1 MANLV
6 KIRFKVVHFTSEDP
20 DYPAS
25 QLNEVHP
32 TTKGWQS
39 VRFCSYP
46 QELGFQ
52 FLDGE
57 ERVTQ
62 IQLLSHQNKI
72 SSKVEIF
79 VGRGPTY
86 ASATFKRLGYLSL
99 DSNERSNYQARE
111 LKTVF
116 VDNMGSFLKLLIFE
130 NHVNKMNTFNQVGVV
145 ALSLL
150 GADDRDDAK
159 SVSPAVRGD
168 KPIYKNPC
176 SDLTVDINL
185 DPQTANKLRQLAEA
199 KAKAIASEDYIT
211 AKQIKVVEQDLKSL
225 GSRLA
230 QLDMAKSEAV
240 AAEDYDLAKEIKDE
254 CDGLRLEIEKK
265 IRAIDIPGVRL
276 VSEKIG
282 ARKPSRMIEEEEAVG
297 EPEVRITPRGAVNI
311 DDLPV
316 GGKGGKAPMARLES
330 FNSSGKKAVK
340 VETVEHPGFESSSP
354 PLKGAANYSDA
365 LDDDADR
372 PIRPKAQMTYDDKDP
387 SVDDGGDGAGGTG
400 MPLERFPPGEH
411 PLEGIPGFMD
421 LPTPEMLTAPTR
433 EFCEIRGITKLFG
446 EYRARCLFSK
456 NWGVHEACMIKLL
469 QLLQTDIAVDSATL
483 SSALPALAAVLK
495 VGAEDK
501 MQQVVFSSLNL
512 LEAVLKF
519 AKQLKLAKA
528 AVAPA
533 FEAVI
538 VQFADKLA
546 DGNARLRDGA
556 RKGIDLLA
564 ASPVVGPFAIAFQL
578 TKPLAAKQ
586 KSWRALAARLEV
598 LEDIVRT
605 YGIGSSSGLQLD
617 PLLNFP
623 KVAQAFAHSN
633 KEVRDAA
640 KDLIVAIQA
649 QVGTPPLESTLALL
663 RKNQRE
669 EYEAAFEANAKG
681 GAAQGKAA
689 PAGRPNASAKELGES
704 PSGKRTDMAHQ
715 HATHHP
721 GGKVPTSSNKV
732 QQQKEGYPL
741 NSPRKAVGGD
751 PEDEGGDPQDFT
763 SCMFCGVQNKSW
775 QENDLDLHYWKDC
788 PLLISCPSCAQ
799 IVEIAGLPEHLLDE
813 CDAKDSYVPCDI
825 TGLAIRKNEF
835 NEWRKSPKCVPAPNN
850 FMYCPLCLSIVE
862 DSDDAWMNHLT
873 RQCPK
878 NSRIQTS

>member
-1 MANLV
+1 
-6 KIRFKVVHFTSEDP
+6 
-20 DYPAS
+20 
-25 QLNEVHP
+25 
-32 TTKGWQS
+32 
-39 VRFCSYP
+39 
-46 QELGFQ
+46 
-52 FLDGE
+52 
-57 ERVTQ
+57 
-62 IQLLSHQNKI
+62 
-72 SSKVEIF
+72 
-79 VGRGPTY
+79 
-86 ASATFKRLGYLSL
+86 
-99 DSNERSNYQARE
+99 
-111 LKTVF
+111 
-116 VDNMGSFLKLLIFE
+116 
-130 NHVNKMNTFNQVGVV
+130 MNTFNQVGVV

-265 IRAIDIPGVRL
+265 IRTIDIPGVRL

-297 EPEVRITPRGAVNI
+297 EPEVRI
-311 DDLPV
+311 
-316 GGKGGKAPMARLES
+316 S
-330 FNSSGKKAVK
+330 
-340 VETVEHPGFESSSP
+340 
-354 PLKGAANYSDA
+354 YSDA

-501 MQQVVFSSLNL
+501 MQQVVFSWLNL

-528 AVAPA
+528 AMAPA

-586 KSWRALAARLEV
+586 KSWRALAARLDEV

-623 KVAQAFAHSN
+623 KVVQASAHSN

-649 QVGTPPLESTLALL
+649 QQVGTPPPESTFALLL
-663 RKNQRE
+663 RKNQQRE

-689 PAGRPNASAKELGES
+689 PAGRPNASAKELRES

-721 GGKVPTSSNKV
+721 GGKVSTSSNKV

-763 SCMFCGVQNKSW
+763 SCMFCGVQNKAW

-813 CDAKDSYVPCDI
+813 CDANKDSYVPCDI
-825 TGLAIRKNEF
+825 TGLAI
-835 NEWRKSPKCVPAPNN
+835 
-850 FMYCPLCLSIVE
+850 L
-862 DSDDAWMNHLT
+862 
-873 RQCPK
+873 
-878 NSRIQTS
+878 